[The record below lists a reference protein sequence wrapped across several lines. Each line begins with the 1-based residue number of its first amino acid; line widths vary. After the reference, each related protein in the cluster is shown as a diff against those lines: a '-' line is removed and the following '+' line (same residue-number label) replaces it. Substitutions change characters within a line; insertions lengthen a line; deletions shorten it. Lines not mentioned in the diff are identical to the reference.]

1 MFFSSRRPQSA
12 APLLA
17 PDPGV
22 LELRGVD
29 LEVESA
35 GESRLLLSQV
45 SLRLEARR
53 TALVGLNGSGKSSL
67 LRLFK
72 GLLAPSRGQVLVE
85 GLEAAQGAGRVGL
98 LFSDPAA
105 QLIMPTPLEDI
116 ELSLQKVKDRELR
129 QAKALEALG
138 QVGLTQR
145 AYDPVFQLS
154 GGERQLAAL
163 ASLLAADPRIL
174 LLDEPTTLLDLRN
187 RLNFLRVLDSLDQ
200 QQIISTHDLDL
211 AATCDQVLILHQGR
225 LLQQGEPGPVL
236 ERYRAYC
243 TWGFPGEEKPDP
255 SAGVAPV

>member
-1 MFFSSRRPQSA
+1 MFFSSRRAQPS

-17 PDPGV
+17 PEPGV

-29 LEVESA
+29 LELESA
-35 GESRLLLSQV
+35 GENRKILSQV
-45 SLRLEARR
+45 SLKLEGQR

-85 GLEAAQGAGRVGL
+85 GLDVAQGASRVGL

-105 QLIMPTPLEDI
+105 QLIMPTPLEDL
-116 ELSLQKVKDRELR
+116 ELSLQGIRDRQAR
-129 QAKALEALG
+129 QAKAFEALE

-243 TWGFPGEEKPDP
+243 AQGFPGETELD
-255 SAGVAPV
+255 ARGEGVQV